1 MLYKHTLSLSL
12 QIDEVIWEVDD
23 SVRAKRLPRFTVPL
37 EEQVDYESAKLWR
50 KVGAAIDAEDQVA
63 ATEEKFV
70 LEERQRNEA
79 KQRKADE
86 EEWMPKFFQ
95 LVSHLSFL
103 PEELILRL
111 YFGAHYIFYI
121 LDFLPGVLVSF

>member
-1 MLYKHTLSLSL
+1 ML
-12 QIDEVIWEVDD
+12 WEVDD

-111 YFGAHYIFYI
+111 YFGAHYIFNF

>member
-1 MLYKHTLSLSL
+1 ML
-12 QIDEVIWEVDD
+12 WEVDD
-23 SVRAKRLPRFTVPL
+23 TVRGKRLPRFTVPL
-37 EEQVDYESAKLWR
+37 EEQGDMESAKLWR

-86 EEWMPKFFQ
+86 EEWVPKFFQ
-95 LVSHLSFL
+95 LVSPTAFVDMS
-103 PEELILRL
+103 
-111 YFGAHYIFYI
+111 
-121 LDFLPGVLVSF
+121 

>member
-1 MLYKHTLSLSL
+1 MRS
-12 QIDEVIWEVDD
+12 
-23 SVRAKRLPRFTVPL
+23 KRLPRFTVPL
-37 EEQVDYESAKLWR
+37 DEQGEFESAKLWR

-86 EEWMPKFFQ
+86 VEWVPKFFQ
-95 LVSHLSFL
+95 LVSNKL
-103 PEELILRL
+103 
-111 YFGAHYIFYI
+111 
-121 LDFLPGVLVSF
+121 